1 MHTWGQSLNYHPHIH
16 ALVPAG
22 GLDEDG
28 TEWIKA
34 PKKFF
39 VPVEALSKIYRG
51 VFMRLLLE
59 ALDEGSLAIPE
70 KDKGLYNSVKLLK
83 EKAYARLWHVY
94 IKKTFKGAGQVVS
107 YLGRYTHRVAIG
119 NNRIIAV
126 CQQAIRFKWKDYR
139 DKQMKTMSLE
149 PLCFIRRFLQH
160 ILPDGFYKIRYFGIF
175 ASANSKTKMC
185 RCFSLMRTAPGVPI
199 YQGLPMQEVLCMVT
213 GKDLTRCPSCKAGRM
228 VTGARGALMENE
240 HT

>member
-1 MHTWGQSLNYHPHIH
+1 LNYHPHIH

-59 ALDEGSLAIPE
+59 ALDEGSLTIPE

-119 NNRIIAV
+119 NNRIISAGQEAV
-126 CQQAIRFKWKDYR
+126 LFKWKDYR
-139 DKQMKTMSLE
+139 DNQMKTMSLG
-149 PLCFIRRFLQH
+149 PLSFIRRFLQH

-185 RCFSLMRTAPGVPI
+185 RCFSLMHTAPEFPSIRGF
-199 YQGLPMQEVLCMVT
+199 
-213 GKDLTRCPSCKAGRM
+213 RCRRSCAW
-228 VTGARGALMENE
+228 
-240 HT
+240 